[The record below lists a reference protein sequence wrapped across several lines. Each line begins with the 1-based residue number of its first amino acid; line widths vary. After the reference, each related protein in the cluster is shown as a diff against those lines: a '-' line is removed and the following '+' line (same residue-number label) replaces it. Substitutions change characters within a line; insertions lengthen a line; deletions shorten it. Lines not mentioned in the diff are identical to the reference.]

1 MKPNQLVIE
10 AFGPYATRAEVDFDA
25 LADTRLFVVS
35 GPTGAGKTSIFD
47 AMCWALY
54 GELPGNRLREG
65 KVRSD
70 AADPGHLTSVSLTF
84 TVDDTVYRVV
94 RQPEQERPKLR
105 GTGSTTE
112 KQSVELHRRAA
123 GAWEPMAHRWAET
136 NRICA
141 DLVGLTPAQFQQV
154 VLLPQGRFQEVLHAS
169 SDERTK
175 LLRTLFDTAGFERAQ
190 ELLDR
195 RAKTAE
201 TLRNSMIDD
210 VSRSEDTANAELDAL
225 QTLVEAQGIELPP
238 LTASPQTE
246 TTTTSM
252 VEAAMQPKPAA
263 AQTTERDAGPKRK
276 RRGTAGPGQLSL
288 VSDDGFDDGPHD
300 DRVETKAEATSGP
313 DASTTGDPTGG
324 PTSSA
329 HQPTAQAEVPATL
342 SLGDRAERLELHG
355 VALLDQR
362 RDQRRAARN
371 DADARLSAA
380 HQLAERQARF
390 RTERAQLETRV
401 ERLSEVEA
409 NRLRL
414 DAALRAAGVTDAHQ
428 VAQRASLQLADAQT
442 SAETAVRQTAAELT
456 ELVELWPNWGG
467 APPAASVQAEASA
480 ASPATALPG
489 WLADAGHLDLTR
501 VPTSG
506 RPRLAD
512 ALEALARRA
521 DRGAGELRGRAGEI
535 AQARDLARQASARRQ
550 EADAAAKHVANLTAK
565 LDELTLQQRSLNSER
580 EVLASLA
587 GGADRTHADLTHATG
602 LRDARIALDC
612 ERLALADI
620 DVELAA
626 VAQQAQA
633 LTVEAD
639 RLADQRDAA
648 RQVAECVAD
657 HRGGAE
663 RAAAALRLAKRRDQN
678 QSELADAVASV
689 QRHAAT
695 YSDLMGAFTADA
707 APRLAS
713 TLVEGDDC
721 PVCGSAEHPRPAI
734 APAGVAPVS
743 STDLERAHATNMAAI
758 SKHSALQDRLDE
770 CVAELGD
777 DAAESVTD
785 LTERHRAAQHLVE
798 RAVAAAAAVTDLEQ
812 RLTELAQ
819 QRQGLEQ
826 RDRTAHGH
834 QAARSER
841 LAALMDRLGDAAD
854 TATVDL
860 ETRVATAADDNRRCL
875 AAVEAVAELDR
886 HRTELALQIEKLTPQ
901 RSQAGEQQHAAAAQ
915 ADQLHEQAAAQLSLP
930 DAHWPHA
937 QLAQHC
943 ETLATVGRR
952 AAASLCGLDAA
963 EHSHTEA
970 RAALRTTLTRQGFD
984 DVDDVRAAA
993 LDEAERRGLEA
1004 SISLWEGEG
1013 FALTQR
1019 LVDIV
1024 EGGLDMTDPDL
1035 DGLAARLA
1043 EATDAAER
1051 LIEHATTARHHL
1063 GRARRTIIELDG
1075 RGDERAAAQA
1085 DYEATYRLARMCR
1098 GHNAQRV
1105 TLEAWVLAHHLRE
1118 VVTSANRRLGA
1129 MSRGRFQ
1136 IHVDDEAADQRSKH
1150 GLDLSI
1156 ADAETGTRR
1165 PVRTLSGGQT
1175 FQASLALALGLAD
1188 TIATQR
1194 VGRDIG
1200 ATFIDE
1206 GFGGLDTDSLDT
1218 AIEVLNNLGA
1228 EGQMIGVITHVEELK
1243 AVLPVAI
1250 EVTPMGGGRSKLTQ
1264 LIGNPPAGA
1273 SSAAGSS
1280 AEVA

>member
-1 MKPNQLVIE
+1 MRPNQLVIE

-112 KQSVELHRRAA
+112 KQSVELHRRSA
-123 GAWEPMAHRWAET
+123 GVWEPMAHRWAET

-141 DLVGLTPAQFQQV
+141 DLVGLTSAQFQQV
-154 VLLPQGRFQEVLHAS
+154 VLLPQGRFQEVLHAT

-190 ELLDR
+190 DLLDR

-201 TLRNSMIDD
+201 KRRDSMIAE

-238 LTASPQTE
+238 LTGSSHTE
-246 TTTTSM
+246 TTTTSV
-252 VEAAMQPKPAA
+252 VEAAEQPDVVAV
-263 AQTTERDAGPKRK
+263 QTTERDAGRKRK
-276 RRGTAGPGQLSL
+276 RRGAAGPGQLSL
-288 VSDDGFDDGPHD
+288 VSDDGFDDDAAGEDKDETETEANSGPH
-300 DRVETKAEATSGP
+300 
-313 DASTTGDPTGG
+313 ASTAGDPIGG

-329 HQPTAQAEVPATL
+329 HQPTAQAEVPAAL
-342 SLGDRAERLELHG
+342 PLGDRAERLELHG
-355 VALLDQR
+355 VALLDRR
-362 RDQRRAARN
+362 RDEQRTARN

-380 HQLAERQARF
+380 HQLAQRQARF
-390 RTERAQLETRV
+390 RTERARLETRV
-401 ERLSEVEA
+401 KRLSEVEA

-414 DAALRAAGVTDAHQ
+414 DAALRAAGVADAHQ

-442 SAETAVRQTAAELT
+442 TAETAVRQTASELT
-456 ELVELWPNWGG
+456 ELVELWPTDGG
-467 APPAASVQAEASA
+467 ALTASVQAED
-480 ASPATALPG
+480 SPGSATALPG
-489 WLADAGHLDLTR
+489 WLADAGNLGLTR
-501 VPTSG
+501 VPTSD

-512 ALEALARRA
+512 ALEALSQRA

-535 AQARDLARQASARRQ
+535 AQARELARQASARQ
-550 EADAAAKHVANLTAK
+550 DDADAAAKHVAHLTAK
-565 LDELTLQQRSLNSER
+565 LDELAIRQRSLNAEQ
-580 EVLASLA
+580 EELATLA
-587 GGADRTHADLTHATG
+587 GGADRAQADLTHATG
-602 LRDARIALDC
+602 LRDARITLDG

-626 VAQQAQA
+626 IAQQTQA
-633 LTVEAD
+633 LIVDAD
-639 RLADQRDAA
+639 RLTAQRDAA

-657 HRGGAE
+657 HRGEAE
-663 RAAAALRLAKRRDQN
+663 RATAALRMAKRRDQTR
-678 QSELADAVASV
+678 SELADAVDAV
-689 QRHAAT
+689 QRHAAV

-707 APRLAS
+707 APRLAA
-713 TLVEGDDC
+713 TLVDGDDC
-721 PVCGSAEHPRPAI
+721 PVCGSAEHPLPSI

-777 DAAESVTD
+777 DAAESITG
-785 LTERHRAAQHLVE
+785 LTERHRAAQHLVD
-798 RAVAAAAAVTDLEQ
+798 RAVAAVVAVTDIER
-812 RLTELAQ
+812 RLTELER

-826 RDRTAHGH
+826 RDRAAHGQ
-834 QAARSER
+834 QAAGSER
-841 LAALMDRLGDAAD
+841 LAALLDRLGDSAD

-860 ETRVATAADDNRRCL
+860 ETRVATAADNNRRCL
-875 AAVEAVAELDR
+875 AAVEAVVELDR
-886 HRTELALQIEKLTPQ
+886 HRTALGLQIENLTPQ
-901 RSQAGEQQHAAAAQ
+901 RSKAGEQQHAAAAQ

-930 DAHWPHA
+930 DANWPHA

-943 ETLATVGRR
+943 EMLATVGRR
-952 AAASLCGLDAA
+952 AAASLGGLDTATCTD
-963 EHSHTEA
+963 TEA
-970 RAALRTTLTRQGFD
+970 QAALRATLDRQGFNNID
-984 DVDDVRAAA
+984 DVEAAA
-993 LDEAERRGLEA
+993 LNESDQRTLEA
-1004 SISLWEGEG
+1004 SIRQWDGEG

-1019 LVDIV
+1019 LADIV
-1024 EGGLDMTDPDL
+1024 QGGLTLLAPDL

-1043 EATDAAER
+1043 DATDAADR
-1051 LIEHATTARHHL
+1051 LIEHATTARNHL
-1063 GRARRTIIELDG
+1063 GRARRAITELDG
-1075 RGDERAAAQA
+1075 RGDERTAAQA

-1206 GFGGLDTDSLDT
+1206 GFGGLDADSLDT

-1243 AVLPVAI
+1243 AGVGVAI
-1250 EVTPMGGGRSKLTQ
+1250 EVTPMGGGRSELTQ

>member
-70 AADPGHLTSVSLTF
+70 AADPGQLTSVSLTF

-201 TLRNSMIDD
+201 TRRNSMIDD

-414 DAALRAAGVTDAHQ
+414 DAALRAAGVADAHQ
-428 VAQRASLQLADAQT
+428 VAQRASLQLADA
-442 SAETAVRQTAAELT
+442 
-456 ELVELWPNWGG
+456 
-467 APPAASVQAEASA
+467 
-480 ASPATALPG
+480 
-489 WLADAGHLDLTR
+489 
-501 VPTSG
+501 
-506 RPRLAD
+506 
-512 ALEALARRA
+512 
-521 DRGAGELRGRAGEI
+521 
-535 AQARDLARQASARRQ
+535 
-550 EADAAAKHVANLTAK
+550 
-565 LDELTLQQRSLNSER
+565 
-580 EVLASLA
+580 
-587 GGADRTHADLTHATG
+587 
-602 LRDARIALDC
+602 
-612 ERLALADI
+612 
-620 DVELAA
+620 
-626 VAQQAQA
+626 
-633 LTVEAD
+633 
-639 RLADQRDAA
+639 
-648 RQVAECVAD
+648 
-657 HRGGAE
+657 
-663 RAAAALRLAKRRDQN
+663 
-678 QSELADAVASV
+678 
-689 QRHAAT
+689 
-695 YSDLMGAFTADA
+695 
-707 APRLAS
+707 
-713 TLVEGDDC
+713 
-721 PVCGSAEHPRPAI
+721 
-734 APAGVAPVS
+734 
-743 STDLERAHATNMAAI
+743 
-758 SKHSALQDRLDE
+758 
-770 CVAELGD
+770 
-777 DAAESVTD
+777 
-785 LTERHRAAQHLVE
+785 
-798 RAVAAAAAVTDLEQ
+798 
-812 RLTELAQ
+812 
-819 QRQGLEQ
+819 
-826 RDRTAHGH
+826 
-834 QAARSER
+834 
-841 LAALMDRLGDAAD
+841 
-854 TATVDL
+854 
-860 ETRVATAADDNRRCL
+860 
-875 AAVEAVAELDR
+875 
-886 HRTELALQIEKLTPQ
+886 
-901 RSQAGEQQHAAAAQ
+901 
-915 ADQLHEQAAAQLSLP
+915 
-930 DAHWPHA
+930 
-937 QLAQHC
+937 
-943 ETLATVGRR
+943 
-952 AAASLCGLDAA
+952 
-963 EHSHTEA
+963 
-970 RAALRTTLTRQGFD
+970 
-984 DVDDVRAAA
+984 
-993 LDEAERRGLEA
+993 
-1004 SISLWEGEG
+1004 
-1013 FALTQR
+1013 
-1019 LVDIV
+1019 
-1024 EGGLDMTDPDL
+1024 
-1035 DGLAARLA
+1035 
-1043 EATDAAER
+1043 
-1051 LIEHATTARHHL
+1051 
-1063 GRARRTIIELDG
+1063 
-1075 RGDERAAAQA
+1075 
-1085 DYEATYRLARMCR
+1085 
-1098 GHNAQRV
+1098 
-1105 TLEAWVLAHHLRE
+1105 
-1118 VVTSANRRLGA
+1118 
-1129 MSRGRFQ
+1129 
-1136 IHVDDEAADQRSKH
+1136 
-1150 GLDLSI
+1150 
-1156 ADAETGTRR
+1156 
-1165 PVRTLSGGQT
+1165 
-1175 FQASLALALGLAD
+1175 
-1188 TIATQR
+1188 
-1194 VGRDIG
+1194 
-1200 ATFIDE
+1200 
-1206 GFGGLDTDSLDT
+1206 
-1218 AIEVLNNLGA
+1218 
-1228 EGQMIGVITHVEELK
+1228 
-1243 AVLPVAI
+1243 
-1250 EVTPMGGGRSKLTQ
+1250 
-1264 LIGNPPAGA
+1264 
-1273 SSAAGSS
+1273 
-1280 AEVA
+1280 

>member
-1 MKPNQLVIE
+1 
-10 AFGPYATRAEVDFDA
+10 
-25 LADTRLFVVS
+25 
-35 GPTGAGKTSIFD
+35 
-47 AMCWALY
+47 
-54 GELPGNRLREG
+54 
-65 KVRSD
+65 
-70 AADPGHLTSVSLTF
+70 
-84 TVDDTVYRVV
+84 
-94 RQPEQERPKLR
+94 
-105 GTGSTTE
+105 
-112 KQSVELHRRAA
+112 
-123 GAWEPMAHRWAET
+123 
-136 NRICA
+136 
-141 DLVGLTPAQFQQV
+141 
-154 VLLPQGRFQEVLHAS
+154 
-169 SDERTK
+169 
-175 LLRTLFDTAGFERAQ
+175 
-190 ELLDR
+190 
-195 RAKTAE
+195 
-201 TLRNSMIDD
+201 
-210 VSRSEDTANAELDAL
+210 
-225 QTLVEAQGIELPP
+225 
-238 LTASPQTE
+238 
-246 TTTTSM
+246 M
-252 VEAAMQPKPAA
+252 VEAAEQPEPVA
-263 AQTTERDAGPKRK
+263 AQTTEPDAGRKRK
-276 RRGTAGPGQLSL
+276 RRGAAGPGQLSL
-288 VSDDGFDDGPHD
+288 VPDDGFGGAAAEDIDED
-300 DRVETKAEATSGP
+300 ETEGEVFSALDAATTS
-313 DASTTGDPTGG
+313 DPSGG

-329 HQPTAQAEVPATL
+329 PQSTANAGVPATF

-355 VALLDQR
+355 VALLDRR
-362 RDQRRAARN
+362 RDEHRAARN
-371 DADARLSAA
+371 DAERALNAA
-380 HQLAERQARF
+380 HQLAERQAGF
-390 RTERAQLETRV
+390 RTERAQLERRM
-401 ERLSEVEA
+401 ERLDGMEA
-409 NRLRL
+409 SRLRL
-414 DAALRAAGVTDAHQ
+414 DSALRAAGVADAHQ

-442 SAETAVRQTAAELT
+442 SAETALRQTASELT
-456 ELVELWPNWGG
+456 ELIELWPNECG
-467 APPAASVQAEASA
+467 APPAASVLAEASA
-480 ASPATALPG
+480 GSATALPG
-489 WLADAGHLDLTR
+489 WLIDAGHLDLTR
-501 VPTSG
+501 VPTSD
-506 RPRLAD
+506 RARLAD
-512 ALEALARRA
+512 GLEALAQLA

-535 AQARDLARQASARRQ
+535 AKARELARQASARQ
-550 EADAAAKHVANLTAK
+550 DQADAAAKHVANLTAK

-580 EVLASLA
+580 DVLASLA

-602 LRDARIALDC
+602 LRDARLALDC

-993 LDEAERRGLEA
+993 LDESEQRGLEA

-1051 LIEHATTARHHL
+1051 LIEHATAARHHL

>member
-154 VLLPQGRFQEVLHAS
+154 VLLPQGRFQEVLHAT

-190 ELLDR
+190 DLLDR

-201 TLRNSMIDD
+201 TRRNSMIAEL
-210 VSRSEDTANAELDAL
+210 SRSEDSADAELDAL
-225 QTLVEAQGIELPP
+225 QALVEAQGIELPP
-238 LTASPQTE
+238 LTRSSPTE
-246 TTTTSM
+246 ATFTSM
-252 VEAAMQPKPAA
+252 VEAAEQPEPVA
-263 AQTTERDAGPKRK
+263 AQTTEPDAGRKRK
-276 RRGTAGPGQLSL
+276 RRGAAGPGQLSL
-288 VSDDGFDDGPHD
+288 VPDDGFGGAAAEDGDDTE
-300 DRVETKAEATSGP
+300 VEVSSAL
-313 DASTTGDPTGG
+313 DAATTGDPSGG

-329 HQPTAQAEVPATL
+329 PQSTANAGVPATF

-355 VALLDQR
+355 VALLDRR
-362 RDQRRAARN
+362 RDEHRAARN
-371 DADARLSAA
+371 DAERALNAA
-380 HQLAERQARF
+380 HQLAERQAGF
-390 RTERAQLETRV
+390 RTERAQLERRM
-401 ERLSEVEA
+401 ERLDGMEA
-409 NRLRL
+409 SRLRL
-414 DAALRAAGVTDAHQ
+414 DSALRAAGVADAHQ

-442 SAETAVRQTAAELT
+442 SAETALRQTASELT
-456 ELVELWPNWGG
+456 ELIELWPNECG
-467 APPAASVQAEASA
+467 APPAASVLAEASA
-480 ASPATALPG
+480 GSATALPG
-489 WLADAGHLDLTR
+489 WLIDAGRLDLTR
-501 VPTSG
+501 VPTSD
-506 RPRLAD
+506 RARLAD
-512 ALEALARRA
+512 GLETLARRA

-535 AQARDLARQASARRQ
+535 AQARELARQASARQ
-550 EADAAAKHVANLTAK
+550 DEADAAAKQVAHLSAK
-565 LDELTLQQRSLNSER
+565 LGELAAEQRTLDVER
-580 EVLASLA
+580 QELAALA
-587 GGADRTHADLTHATG
+587 GGADRAQAALTQATG
-602 LRDARIALDC
+602 LRDARIALDG

-620 DVELAA
+620 DAALAA
-626 VAQQAQA
+626 VAQQTQA

-639 RLADQRDAA
+639 RLTAQRDAA
-648 RQVAECVAD
+648 RQVAACVAD
-657 HRGGAE
+657 HRGDAD
-663 RAAAALRLAKRRDQN
+663 RAAAVLRLAKRRDQN
-678 QSELADAVASV
+678 QSELADAVAAL
-689 QRHAAT
+689 QRHADVYAN
-695 YSDLMGAFTADA
+695 LMTAFTADA
-707 APRLAS
+707 APRLAAA
-713 TLVEGDDC
+713 LIDGDDC
-721 PVCGSAEHPRPAI
+721 PVCGSAEHPHLAA
-734 APAGVAPVS
+734 APAGAEPVS
-743 STDLERAHATNMAAI
+743 TADLERAHAANMAAI

-777 DAAESVTD
+777 DAAESIAG
-785 LTERHRAAQHLVE
+785 LTERHRAAHNLVD
-798 RAVAAAAAVTDLEQ
+798 RAVAAAVAVTDIEH

-826 RDRTAHGH
+826 RDRTAHGQ
-834 QAARSER
+834 QAAGSER
-841 LAALMDRLGDAAD
+841 LAALLEQLGDSADEAA
-854 TATVDL
+854 ADL

-875 AAVEAVAELDR
+875 AAVEAVVELDQ
-886 HRTELALQIEKLTPQ
+886 HRTELALQIENLTPQ
-901 RSQAGEQQHAAAAQ
+901 RSKAAEQQHAAAAQ
-915 ADQLHEQAAAQLSLP
+915 ADQLQVQATAQLSSP
-930 DAHWPHA
+930 DAIWPHA
-937 QLAQHC
+937 QLAQRC

-952 AAASLCGLDAA
+952 AASSLGRLDAA
-963 EHSHTEA
+963 ALTDLESQ
-970 RAALRTTLTRQGFD
+970 AALRSSLTRQGFNDID
-984 DVDDVRAAA
+984 DIAAAA
-993 LDEAERRGLEA
+993 LEESERRRLEA
-1004 SISLWEGEG
+1004 SISRWDGEG

-1019 LVDIV
+1019 LVNIV
-1024 EGGLDMTDPDL
+1024 EGGLSLIAPDL
-1035 DGLAARLA
+1035 DGLAAQLA
-1043 EATDAAER
+1043 DATDAADR
-1051 LIEHATTARHHL
+1051 LIEHASTARNHL
-1063 GRARRTIIELDG
+1063 GRARRAIAELDG

-1085 DYEATYRLARMCR
+1085 DYEATDRLARMCR

-1118 VVTSANRRLGA
+1118 VVTSANHRLGT

-1206 GFGGLDTDSLDT
+1206 GFGGLDADSLDT

-1250 EVTPMGGGRSKLTQ
+1250 EVTPMGGGRSELTQ